1 MSEEITRLDLN
12 NYKLFID
19 KTTVCYGESGTGKST
34 IIINILHALKP
45 HVDQIVVFA
54 PTDPQNK
61 TYSCGIVPLPLIHYN
76 VSVKVLQDIW
86 DRQEIMAAVY
96 KRANDPTT
104 LRMLFNRLSLGNIQ
118 EYVSKA
124 ETMRK
129 AAIDNIKEQYMDAN
143 TVQAKTNS
151 VMEKFNELMV
161 LIYKRFIA
169 ENTQYLSGQKLSDNE
184 KFSLEYLGFNPRMV
198 VIFDDCTAMLQDKEI
213 KKSRV
218 FKDFFTRG
226 RWAYMTIIFAIHN
239 DKNMEQDMRKNTFV
253 NIFTS
258 KSCAMGYFINKTN
271 YFDPDTVS
279 RAKDAIKNI
288 QEPKVG
294 HTRLSYMREENKFYT
309 VQADLFPP
317 FCFCH
322 DTVLNYCDRI
332 KDTGSVSV
340 DRNNKF
346 YSTFF
351 KK

>member
-1 MSEEITRLDLN
+1 MGEEITRLDLDN
-12 NYKLFID
+12 HKLFID

-34 IIINILHALKP
+34 IIVNILHALKP

-61 TYSCGIVPLPLIHYN
+61 TYSCGVVPLPLIHYN
-76 VSVKVLQDIW
+76 VSLKVLQDIW

-96 KRANDPTT
+96 KRANDPDT
-104 LRMLFNRLSLGNIQ
+104 LEKLFRRLRLPHV
-118 EYVSKA
+118 EDYVKKA
-124 ETMRK
+124 EAMKTSTVEK
-129 AAIDNIKEQYMDAN
+129 IKEQYMDPN
-143 TVQAKTNS
+143 TVQQKTNS
-151 VMEKFNELMV
+151 VTEKFNELMM

-169 ENTQYLSGQKLSDNE
+169 ENKAFLAGQKLDENE
-184 KFSLEYLGFNPRMV
+184 RFSLEYLGFNPRMV

-213 KKSRV
+213 KKSKV

-258 KSCAMGYFINKTN
+258 KSCAMGYFMNKTN
-271 YFDPDTVS
+271 YFDSETI
-279 RAKDAIKNI
+279 AKAKEGIRTI

-294 HTRLSYMREENKFYT
+294 HSRLAYMREENKFYT
-309 VQADLFPP
+309 VQANLFPK
-317 FCFCH
+317 FCFCS
-322 DTVLNYCDRI
+322 DTVQKYCNRI
-332 KDTGSVSV
+332 KDNGSVSV

-346 YSTFF
+346 YDTFF